1 MSSITSWNED
11 NRSHFRLKSR
21 DILERLVKKF
31 SYEIIA
37 SYVPDKH
44 KKLISHIR
52 KMVDRQRKK
61 KKQSKEKKD
70 ASEEGGEERKP
81 HKPRLVGRKLTYR
94 SFCFISLYA
103 KQLEI

>member
-1 MSSITSWNED
+1 MQVSSITSWNED

-31 SYEIIA
+31 SYEIIVNF
-37 SYVPDKH
+37 VPDKH

-61 KKQSKEKKD
+61 KKQSKEKND
-70 ASEEGGEERKP
+70 VAEEDGQERKS
-81 HKPRLVGRKLTYR
+81 HKPRFVERAKPDV
-94 SFCFISLYA
+94 SFRHITC
-103 KQLEI
+103 